1 MGDPRQCRARSL
13 TEHEKLDQNVSD
25 AEDAEHLYQLL
36 EREIVPLWYDQDANR
51 IPRRWVQRM
60 KESIRIAGR
69 QFTARRMLQNYV
81 DRYYAPI
88 LRGDPFVDD
97 PPLG

>member
-1 MGDPRQCRARSL
+1 M
-13 TEHEKLDQNVSD
+13 
-25 AEDAEHLYQLL
+25 
-36 EREIVPLWYDQDANR
+36 
-51 IPRRWVQRM
+51 
-60 KESIRIAGR
+60 AGR
-69 QFTARRMLQNYV
+69 QFTARRMLQDYV